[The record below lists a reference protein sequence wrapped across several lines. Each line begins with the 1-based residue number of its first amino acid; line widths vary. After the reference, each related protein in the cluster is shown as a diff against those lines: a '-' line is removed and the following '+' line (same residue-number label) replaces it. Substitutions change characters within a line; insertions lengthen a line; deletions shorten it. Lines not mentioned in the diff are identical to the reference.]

1 MEMINIHKYI
11 YTTDYTS
18 ETQCFETIKENKQMN

>member
-11 YTTDYTS
+11 YTTDYKC